1 MLLLNLFTHQSF
13 YVCIKLQ
20 IHSLTHLNIE
30 LKETLEMVND
40 QLLQLEAETGDYIN
54 HKFQNEA
61 LSMKLAELEDD
72 KTTLEKKLQEASSL
86 KSESLQALNDA
97 EEQV

>member
-1 MLLLNLFTHQSF
+1 
-13 YVCIKLQ
+13 
-20 IHSLTHLNIE
+20 
-30 LKETLEMVND
+30 MVND

-54 HKFQNEA
+54 LKFQNEA